1 MKKGQSRSDRNRPV
15 ACFGARVR
23 VGDAAASFER
33 ISTLGPKRV
42 KFLQDL
48 TLSLSKKSSKCC
60 AFSHVYGTI
69 ESGDERCWNAG
80 KWIEIW

>member
-48 TLSLSKKSSKCC
+48 TLFYFCCRFFLIIMLSLWYSEDGWWT
-60 AFSHVYGTI
+60 A
-69 ESGDERCWNAG
+69 
-80 KWIEIW
+80 

>member
-33 ISTLGPKRV
+33 ISTLRPKGV

-48 TLSLSKKSSKCC
+48 TPFLLSL
-60 AFSHVYGTI
+60 FSDYYVI
-69 ESGDERCWNAG
+69 
-80 KWIEIW
+80 IMVL